1 MVLHFPARP
10 RRRLQTIFF
19 KIGYNSGMSLKAIT
33 NYLAYSERIGSAGQ
47 PDAEQFALIREAG
60 YEAILSL
67 LPDRPPYF
75 QEEEAIARANGMDFA
90 RIPVEWDAPQ
100 LMQLSAFFD
109 LMNQWRER
117 RVFVHC
123 AMNMRV
129 SAFLYLY
136 HTLQEGADEAESRAK
151 MNLIWEPEGVWEAF
165 VADAKNHFKK

>member
-1 MVLHFPARP
+1 MT
-10 RRRLQTIFF
+10 LQ
-19 KIGYNSGMSLKAIT
+19 SIT
-33 NYLAYSERIGSAGQ
+33 NFLAYSERIGSGGQ
-47 PDAEQFALIREAG
+47 PNSQQFVAIQEEG

-75 QEEEAIARANGMDFA
+75 LGEEERVHALGVEFA

-100 LMQLSAFFD
+100 LAQLEAFFEI
-109 LMNQWRER
+109 MNQWRER

-136 HTLQEGADEAESRAK
+136 HTLSEDVNELEAHSK
-151 MNLIWEPEGVWEAF
+151 MSQIWEPEGVWEEF
-165 VADAKNHFKK
+165 ITNAKAYFKGA